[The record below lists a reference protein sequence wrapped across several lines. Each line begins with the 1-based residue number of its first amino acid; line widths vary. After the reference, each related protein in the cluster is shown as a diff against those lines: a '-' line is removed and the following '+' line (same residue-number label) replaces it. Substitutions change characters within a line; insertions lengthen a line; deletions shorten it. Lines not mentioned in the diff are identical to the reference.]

1 MKYILALPRFLFK
14 IYFVL
19 IFFMVMIISYP
30 IFKYWIK
37 RGAQY
42 QKVFLLE
49 KKIAFVL
56 QWLGLVPQ
64 KVVSN
69 AGFPSPPYIVIA
81 NHNSY
86 LDIVHM
92 YTLVPDFYLFLGKS
106 EILRWPILKIFFK
119 GMNIPVK
126 RGSRKA
132 SLEAQK
138 IADEKLKGG
147 NCLIIFPEGGIY
159 KGAPKLSHF
168 KNGAFKLAIENDIPI
183 VPVTFVNNW
192 RLMGDS
198 QLFLDPSGPGIS
210 KTIIHESI
218 STVAMN
224 EKDLIALRNNCKE
237 IIEAPLRSKYPKYF

>member
-14 IYFVL
+14 IYFVI

-92 YTLVPDFYLFLGKS
+92 YTLVPDFYLFS
-106 EILRWPILKIFFK
+106 
-119 GMNIPVK
+119 V
-126 RGSRKA
+126 
-132 SLEAQK
+132 
-138 IADEKLKGG
+138 
-147 NCLIIFPEGGIY
+147 IY
-159 KGAPKLSHF
+159 
-168 KNGAFKLAIENDIPI
+168 
-183 VPVTFVNNW
+183 
-192 RLMGDS
+192 
-198 QLFLDPSGPGIS
+198 
-210 KTIIHESI
+210 
-218 STVAMN
+218 
-224 EKDLIALRNNCKE
+224 
-237 IIEAPLRSKYPKYF
+237 